1 MFLSATQTRHLSE
14 LMVAL
19 AEPHGEAEIR
29 ERIGLRLLDL
39 LGADYYASY
48 VWDDARGVFG
58 GRVALNMSDSNLS
71 SYEAYYQYHDPITSL
86 MQRQR
91 SATLVEQVMPQAE
104 LVRTEFFN
112 DFLYR
117 DGLYW
122 GVNLYAWDG
131 DRNIGDMRIWRSRRR
146 ERFGADT
153 LDLLELIKPA
163 FVAALKRGRREP
175 AGRHGAAG
183 AACDRPLDVL
193 SERERAVVRLVSLGL
208 RDKAIAQRLGI
219 GFTTVRSHLG
229 HAFRKLGVA
238 NRTQLAERM
247 AHRA

>member
-1 MFLSATQTRHLSE
+1 
-14 LMVAL
+14 
-19 AEPHGEAEIR
+19 
-29 ERIGLRLLDL
+29 
-39 LGADYYASY
+39 
-48 VWDDARGVFG
+48 
-58 GRVALNMSDSNLS
+58 
-71 SYEAYYQYHDPITSL
+71 
-86 MQRQR
+86 
-91 SATLVEQVMPQAE
+91 
-104 LVRTEFFN
+104 
-112 DFLYR
+112 
-117 DGLYW
+117 
-122 GVNLYAWDG
+122 
-131 DRNIGDMRIWRSRRR
+131 MRIWRSRRR

-183 AACDRPLDVL
+183 AACGRPLDVL